1 MDKLST
7 FSADAVNLNGL
18 ITHNELP
25 SVNHVHELILNRLE
39 NVDAS
44 LSEAAFFHFKTPGK
58 MLRAKMAIQS
68 ASLAEI
74 DISISLLWAGAVEVL
89 HNASLIHD
97 DICDEDSMRRGKKSL
112 WKEFGIPAALC
123 TGDYLIAESFSKL
136 TEIEKGWHQNILLK
150 LLSCS
155 VKEIIFGQSLDVS
168 MDHLSLNRE
177 QYRKIAIEKT
187 APFIALPIMGMFH
200 CKELTEDECLAVKEI
215 SNELGFAYQYLND
228 VENIIGAEQEA
239 ASDFFKGHPNFMV
252 IRILEKLS
260 INEKK
265 TIINKPEKLHDFIT
279 RSNFIESKDE
289 IVCIL
294 KNAMKNTHRL
304 PKIIQPV
311 IQSLKDEIIK
321 RLSLI

>member
-1 MDKLST
+1 MKYFMPPEADEFLHVVKKEFAKSFDVREPFISKWLKHHNDSRGKWVRARLALVSGGLLGLSSQT
-7 FSADAVNLNGL
+7 YIKWAV
-18 ITHNELP
+18 
-25 SVNHVHELILNRLE
+25 VCELI
-39 NVDAS
+39 
-44 LSEAAFFHFKTPGK
+44 H
-58 MLRAKMAIQS
+58 S
-68 ASLAEI
+68 ASL
-74 DISISLLWAGAVEVL
+74 L
-89 HNASLIHD
+89 HD
-97 DICDEDSMRRGKKSL
+97 DVCDEDPMRRGKKSL
-112 WKEFGIPAALC
+112 WKEFGISAAIC
-123 TGDYLIAESFSKL
+123 TGDYLIAESFNKL

-168 MDHLSLNRE
+168 ADHLSLNRE

-200 CKELTEDECLAVKEI
+200 CKELTEDECLALKEI

-228 VENIIGAEQEA
+228 VENIIGTEQEA

-260 INEKK
+260 IKEKK
-265 TIINKPEKLHDFIT
+265 NIINKPEKLHDFIT

-294 KNAMKNTHRL
+294 NNA
-304 PKIIQPV
+304 
-311 IQSLKDEIIK
+311 
-321 RLSLI
+321 

>member
-1 MDKLST
+1 MPPEADEFLHVVKKEFAKSFDVKEPFISKWLKHHNDSKGKWMRARLALVSGGLLGLSSQT
-7 FSADAVNLNGL
+7 YIKWAV
-18 ITHNELP
+18 
-25 SVNHVHELILNRLE
+25 VCELI
-39 NVDAS
+39 
-44 LSEAAFFHFKTPGK
+44 H
-58 MLRAKMAIQS
+58 S
-68 ASLAEI
+68 ASL
-74 DISISLLWAGAVEVL
+74 L
-89 HNASLIHD
+89 HD

-112 WKEFGIPAALC
+112 WKEFGIPAAIC

>member
-1 MDKLST
+1 MPPEADEFLHVVKREFAKSFDVKEPFISEWLKHHNDSKGKWMRARLALVSGGLLGLSSQT
-7 FSADAVNLNGL
+7 YIKWAV
-18 ITHNELP
+18 
-25 SVNHVHELILNRLE
+25 VCELI
-39 NVDAS
+39 
-44 LSEAAFFHFKTPGK
+44 H
-58 MLRAKMAIQS
+58 S
-68 ASLAEI
+68 ASL
-74 DISISLLWAGAVEVL
+74 L
-89 HNASLIHD
+89 HD

-168 MDHLSLNRE
+168 VDHLSLNRE

-265 TIINKPEKLHDFIT
+265 NIINKPEKLHDFIT

>member
-1 MDKLST
+1 MPPEADEFLHVVKREFAKSFDVKEPFISKWLKHHNDSKGKWMRARLALVSGGLLGLSSQT
-7 FSADAVNLNGL
+7 YIKWAV
-18 ITHNELP
+18 
-25 SVNHVHELILNRLE
+25 VCELI
-39 NVDAS
+39 
-44 LSEAAFFHFKTPGK
+44 H
-58 MLRAKMAIQS
+58 S
-68 ASLAEI
+68 ASL
-74 DISISLLWAGAVEVL
+74 L
-89 HNASLIHD
+89 HD

>member
-1 MDKLST
+1 MPPEADEFLHIVKKEFAKSFEVKEPFISKWLKHHNDSKGKWMRARLALVSGGLLGLSSQT
-7 FSADAVNLNGL
+7 YIKWAV
-18 ITHNELP
+18 
-25 SVNHVHELILNRLE
+25 VCELI
-39 NVDAS
+39 
-44 LSEAAFFHFKTPGK
+44 H
-58 MLRAKMAIQS
+58 S
-68 ASLAEI
+68 ASL
-74 DISISLLWAGAVEVL
+74 L
-89 HNASLIHD
+89 HD

>member
-1 MDKLST
+1 MPPEADEFLHVVKKEFAKSFDVKEPFISKWLKHHNDSKGKWMRARLALVSGGLLGLSSQT
-7 FSADAVNLNGL
+7 YIKWAV
-18 ITHNELP
+18 
-25 SVNHVHELILNRLE
+25 VCELI
-39 NVDAS
+39 
-44 LSEAAFFHFKTPGK
+44 H
-58 MLRAKMAIQS
+58 S
-68 ASLAEI
+68 ASL
-74 DISISLLWAGAVEVL
+74 L
-89 HNASLIHD
+89 HD

>member
-1 MDKLST
+1 MEYFMPPEADEFLHVVKKEFAKSFDVKEPFISKWLKHHNDSKGKWMRARLALVSGGLLGLSSQT
-7 FSADAVNLNGL
+7 YIKWAV
-18 ITHNELP
+18 
-25 SVNHVHELILNRLE
+25 VCELI
-39 NVDAS
+39 
-44 LSEAAFFHFKTPGK
+44 H
-58 MLRAKMAIQS
+58 S
-68 ASLAEI
+68 ASL
-74 DISISLLWAGAVEVL
+74 L
-89 HNASLIHD
+89 HD

-321 RLSLI
+321 RLSLILKQLQL

>member
-1 MDKLST
+1 MPPEADEFLHVVKKEFAKSFDVKEPFISKWLKHHNDSKGKWMRARLALVSGGLLGLSSQT
-7 FSADAVNLNGL
+7 YIKWAV
-18 ITHNELP
+18 
-25 SVNHVHELILNRLE
+25 VCELI
-39 NVDAS
+39 
-44 LSEAAFFHFKTPGK
+44 H
-58 MLRAKMAIQS
+58 S
-68 ASLAEI
+68 ASL
-74 DISISLLWAGAVEVL
+74 L
-89 HNASLIHD
+89 HD
-97 DICDEDSMRRGKKSL
+97 DVCDEDPMRRGKKSL
-112 WKEFGIPAALC
+112 WKEFGISAAIC
-123 TGDYLIAESFSKL
+123 TGDYLIAESFNKL

-168 MDHLSLNRE
+168 ADHLSLNRE

-200 CKELTEDECLAVKEI
+200 CKELTEDECLALKEI

-228 VENIIGAEQEA
+228 VENIIGTEQEA

-260 INEKK
+260 IKEKK
-265 TIINKPEKLHDFIT
+265 NIINKPEKLHDFIT

-294 KNAMKNTHRL
+294 NNAMKNTHRL

>member
-1 MDKLST
+1 MPPEADEFLHVVKKEFAKSFDVKEPFISKWLKHHNDSKGKWMRARLALVSGGLLGLSSQT
-7 FSADAVNLNGL
+7 YIKWAV
-18 ITHNELP
+18 
-25 SVNHVHELILNRLE
+25 VCELI
-39 NVDAS
+39 
-44 LSEAAFFHFKTPGK
+44 H
-58 MLRAKMAIQS
+58 S
-68 ASLAEI
+68 ASL
-74 DISISLLWAGAVEVL
+74 L
-89 HNASLIHD
+89 HD

-200 CKELTEDECLAVKEI
+200 CKELTEDECLALKEI

-265 TIINKPEKLHDFIT
+265 NIINKPEKLHDFIT

>member
-1 MDKLST
+1 MPPEADEFLHVVKKEFAKSFDVREPFISKWLKHHNDSRGKWVRARLALVSGGLLGLSSQT
-7 FSADAVNLNGL
+7 YIKWAV
-18 ITHNELP
+18 
-25 SVNHVHELILNRLE
+25 VCELI
-39 NVDAS
+39 
-44 LSEAAFFHFKTPGK
+44 H
-58 MLRAKMAIQS
+58 S
-68 ASLAEI
+68 ASL
-74 DISISLLWAGAVEVL
+74 L
-89 HNASLIHD
+89 HD
-97 DICDEDSMRRGKKSL
+97 DVCDEDPMRRGKKSL
-112 WKEFGIPAALC
+112 WKEFGISAAIC
-123 TGDYLIAESFSKL
+123 TGDYLIAESFNKL

-168 MDHLSLNRE
+168 VDHLSLNRE

-200 CKELTEDECLAVKEI
+200 CKELTEDECLALKEI

-265 TIINKPEKLHDFIT
+265 NIINKPEKLHDFIT

>member
-1 MDKLST
+1 MPPEADEFLHVVKKEFAKSFDVREPFISKWLKHHNDSRGKWVRARLALVSGGLLGLSSQT
-7 FSADAVNLNGL
+7 YIKWAV
-18 ITHNELP
+18 
-25 SVNHVHELILNRLE
+25 VCELI
-39 NVDAS
+39 
-44 LSEAAFFHFKTPGK
+44 H
-58 MLRAKMAIQS
+58 S
-68 ASLAEI
+68 ASL
-74 DISISLLWAGAVEVL
+74 L
-89 HNASLIHD
+89 HD
-97 DICDEDSMRRGKKSL
+97 DVCDEDPMRRGKKSL
-112 WKEFGIPAALC
+112 WKEFGISAAIC
-123 TGDYLIAESFSKL
+123 TGDYLIAESFNKL

-168 MDHLSLNRE
+168 ADHLSLNRE

-200 CKELTEDECLAVKEI
+200 CKELTEDECLALKEI

-265 TIINKPEKLHDFIT
+265 NIINKPEKLHDFIT

>member
-1 MDKLST
+1 MPPEADEFLHVVKKEFAKSFDVKEPFISKWLKHHNDSKGKWMRARLALVSGGLLGLSSQT
-7 FSADAVNLNGL
+7 YIKWAV
-18 ITHNELP
+18 
-25 SVNHVHELILNRLE
+25 VCELI
-39 NVDAS
+39 
-44 LSEAAFFHFKTPGK
+44 H
-58 MLRAKMAIQS
+58 S
-68 ASLAEI
+68 ASL
-74 DISISLLWAGAVEVL
+74 L
-89 HNASLIHD
+89 HD

-200 CKELTEDECLAVKEI
+200 CKELTEDECLALKEI

>member
-1 MDKLST
+1 MPPEADEFLHIVKKEFAKSFDVKEPFISKWLKHHNDSRGKWMRARLALVSGGLLGLSSQT
-7 FSADAVNLNGL
+7 YIKWAV
-18 ITHNELP
+18 
-25 SVNHVHELILNRLE
+25 VCELI
-39 NVDAS
+39 
-44 LSEAAFFHFKTPGK
+44 H
-58 MLRAKMAIQS
+58 S
-68 ASLAEI
+68 ASL
-74 DISISLLWAGAVEVL
+74 L
-89 HNASLIHD
+89 HD

-112 WKEFGIPAALC
+112 WNEFGIPAAIC

-168 MDHLSLNRE
+168 VDHLSLNRE

-200 CKELTEDECLAVKEI
+200 CKELTEDECLALKEI

-239 ASDFFKGHPNFMV
+239 ASDFFKGHPNFMI

-265 TIINKPEKLHDFIT
+265 NIINKTEKLHDFIT

-311 IQSLKDEIIK
+311 IQSLKEEIIK

>member
-1 MDKLST
+1 MPPEADEFLHIVKKEFAKSFEVKEPFISKWLKHHNDSKGKWMRARLALVSGGLLGLSSQT
-7 FSADAVNLNGL
+7 YIKWAV
-18 ITHNELP
+18 
-25 SVNHVHELILNRLE
+25 VCELI
-39 NVDAS
+39 
-44 LSEAAFFHFKTPGK
+44 H
-58 MLRAKMAIQS
+58 S
-68 ASLAEI
+68 ASL
-74 DISISLLWAGAVEVL
+74 L
-89 HNASLIHD
+89 HD

-177 QYRKIAIEKT
+177 QYRQIAIEKT

>member
-1 MDKLST
+1 MPPEADEFLHVVKKEFAKSFDVKEPFISKWLKHHNDSKGKWMRARLALVSGGLLGLSSQT
-7 FSADAVNLNGL
+7 YIKWAV
-18 ITHNELP
+18 
-25 SVNHVHELILNRLE
+25 VCELI
-39 NVDAS
+39 
-44 LSEAAFFHFKTPGK
+44 H
-58 MLRAKMAIQS
+58 S
-68 ASLAEI
+68 ASL
-74 DISISLLWAGAVEVL
+74 L
-89 HNASLIHD
+89 HD

-265 TIINKPEKLHDFIT
+265 IIINKPEKLHDFIT

>member
-1 MDKLST
+1 MPPEADEFLHIVKKEFAKSFDVKEPFISKWLKHHNDSKGKWMRARLALVSGGLLGLSSQT
-7 FSADAVNLNGL
+7 YIKWAV
-18 ITHNELP
+18 
-25 SVNHVHELILNRLE
+25 VCELI
-39 NVDAS
+39 
-44 LSEAAFFHFKTPGK
+44 H
-58 MLRAKMAIQS
+58 S
-68 ASLAEI
+68 ASL
-74 DISISLLWAGAVEVL
+74 L
-89 HNASLIHD
+89 HD

-112 WKEFGIPAALC
+112 WKEFGIPAAIC

-265 TIINKPEKLHDFIT
+265 NIINKPEKLHDFIT

>member
-1 MDKLST
+1 MPPEADEFLHVVKKEFAKSFDVKEPFISKWLKHHNDSKGKWMRARLALVSGGLLGLSSQT
-7 FSADAVNLNGL
+7 YIKWAV
-18 ITHNELP
+18 
-25 SVNHVHELILNRLE
+25 VCELI
-39 NVDAS
+39 
-44 LSEAAFFHFKTPGK
+44 H
-58 MLRAKMAIQS
+58 S
-68 ASLAEI
+68 ASL
-74 DISISLLWAGAVEVL
+74 L
-89 HNASLIHD
+89 HD

-279 RSNFIESKDE
+279 RSNFIESKDD

>member
-1 MDKLST
+1 MPPEADEFLHVVKKEFAKSFDVKEPFISKWLKHHNDSKGKWMRARLALVSGGLLGLSSQT
-7 FSADAVNLNGL
+7 YIKWAV
-18 ITHNELP
+18 
-25 SVNHVHELILNRLE
+25 VCELI
-39 NVDAS
+39 
-44 LSEAAFFHFKTPGK
+44 H
-58 MLRAKMAIQS
+58 S
-68 ASLAEI
+68 ASL
-74 DISISLLWAGAVEVL
+74 L
-89 HNASLIHD
+89 HD

-112 WKEFGIPAALC
+112 WKEFGIPAAIC

-168 MDHLSLNRE
+168 VDHLSLNRE

-265 TIINKPEKLHDFIT
+265 NIINKPEKLHDFIT

>member
-1 MDKLST
+1 MPPEADEFLHVVKREFAKSFDVKEPFISEWLKHHNDSKGKWMRARLALVSGGLLGLSSQT
-7 FSADAVNLNGL
+7 YIKWAV
-18 ITHNELP
+18 
-25 SVNHVHELILNRLE
+25 VCELI
-39 NVDAS
+39 
-44 LSEAAFFHFKTPGK
+44 H
-58 MLRAKMAIQS
+58 S
-68 ASLAEI
+68 ASL
-74 DISISLLWAGAVEVL
+74 L
-89 HNASLIHD
+89 HD

>member
-1 MDKLST
+1 MPPEADEFLHVVKKEFAKSFDVKEPFISKWLKHHNDSKGKWMRARLALVSGGLLGLSSQT
-7 FSADAVNLNGL
+7 YIKWAV
-18 ITHNELP
+18 
-25 SVNHVHELILNRLE
+25 VCELI
-39 NVDAS
+39 
-44 LSEAAFFHFKTPGK
+44 H
-58 MLRAKMAIQS
+58 S
-68 ASLAEI
+68 ASL
-74 DISISLLWAGAVEVL
+74 L
-89 HNASLIHD
+89 HD

-112 WKEFGIPAALC
+112 WKEFGIPAAIC

-168 MDHLSLNRE
+168 VDHLSLNRE

-200 CKELTEDECLAVKEI
+200 CKELTEDECLALKEI

>member
-1 MDKLST
+1 MEYFMPPEADEFLHVVKKEFAKSFDVKEPFISKWLKHHNDSKGKWMRARLALVSGGLLGLSSQT
-7 FSADAVNLNGL
+7 YIKWAV
-18 ITHNELP
+18 
-25 SVNHVHELILNRLE
+25 VCELI
-39 NVDAS
+39 
-44 LSEAAFFHFKTPGK
+44 H
-58 MLRAKMAIQS
+58 S
-68 ASLAEI
+68 ASL
-74 DISISLLWAGAVEVL
+74 L
-89 HNASLIHD
+89 HD

-112 WKEFGIPAALC
+112 WKEFGIPAAIC

-215 SNELGFAYQYLND
+215 TNELGFAYQYLND